1 VKHVACM
8 EGIRNAYEILVGKG
22 RDPLGRP
29 TCRWEEHITMDLSE
43 IWWEVVDWTGTSGG
57 LL

>member
-1 VKHVACM
+1 M